1 MEKYN
6 RRERQCKGIQMD
18 ENWKKRQRL
27 SKIITGLLVIGVGV
41 IIMMKQMGMVLPGW
55 ILSWKTLLIAIGFTH
70 LIRHNFKGMAG
81 YVLILIGTVFLF
93 NDLLPLGI
101 NPKFVWPVAII
112 GFGILIVSKTVFGEK
127 KNISFIGDEKS
138 FYEVDSDDFI
148 KAESF
153 FGGVT
158 KNVVSK
164 NFKGASVSCV
174 FGGTELN
181 LMQTDFE
188 KKAVIDLNCVF
199 GGVTMIIPSDWKVV
213 SDLTSVFGGIED
225 KRPVDSLNLEND
237 AKVLVLRG
245 KCVFGGVEIDSYK

>member
-1 MEKYN
+1 
-6 RRERQCKGIQMD
+6 MD
-18 ENWKKRQRL
+18 ESSKKRHHL
-27 SKIITGLLVIGVGV
+27 SKIITGLLIVGVGV
-41 IIMMKQMGMVLPGW
+41 VILMKQMGMHLPNW
-55 ILSWKTLLIAIGFTH
+55 ILSWKTLLIAIGITH
-70 LIRHNFKGMAG
+70 LIKHNFKGMAG

-93 NDLLPLGI
+93 NDIFPLGI
-101 NPKFVWPVAII
+101 NAKFIWPVVII
-112 GFGILIVSKTVFGEK
+112 GFGILVISKTVFGEK

-138 FYEVDSDDFI
+138 FYEVDSEDYI

-164 NFKGASVSCV
+164 NFKGASVSSV

-199 GGVTMIIPSDWKVV
+199 GGASLIIPSDWKVV

-225 KRPVDSLNLEND
+225 KRSVSSLNMEND
-237 AKVLVLRG
+237 SKVLILKG
-245 KCVFGGVEIDSYK
+245 KCIFGGVEIDSYQ